1 MRLDGSA
8 LVFVVQP
15 GVLLARSVAV
25 VGKLTLTAA
34 VELLLPLKAG
44 VAHQVSK
51 AKKTKG
57 SGSQHRGKARLIQ
70 IRTSWPLAP
79 WRCPQEGYP
88 RSQPHEVIT
97 PNKQNTAE

>member
-8 LVFVVQP
+8 LMFVVQP

-44 VAHQVSK
+44 VTH
-51 AKKTKG
+51 
-57 SGSQHRGKARLIQ
+57 
-70 IRTSWPLAP
+70 
-79 WRCPQEGYP
+79 
-88 RSQPHEVIT
+88 
-97 PNKQNTAE
+97 